1 MARKTPAELAEARKA
16 AAEVRRVAAEKQA
29 EAARAQAEE
38 EARLRREAEE
48 YKEWL
53 VEAWEKHRELIS
65 VAAGIYDELDKL
77 NRKWPNQL
85 VTPRTVARTNKLL
98 GQIRELLEGEEDGFF
113 DDVEDIVPAGDLP
126 ETRDVV
132 MILREAKDALDRF
145 GSNHRSEW
153 RKAGLEVAGF

>member
-16 AAEVRRVAAEKQA
+16 AADARA
-29 EAARAQAEE
+29 EAARVQAEE
-38 EARLRREAEE
+38 EAKIQRAAEE
-48 YKEWL
+48 HQEWL
-53 VEAWEKHRELIS
+53 VEAWDKHRELAN

-98 GQIRELLEGEEDGFF
+98 GQIRELLEDEEDGFF

-132 MILREAKDALDRF
+132 MILREAKDALERF
-145 GSNHRSEW
+145 AKNYKSDW
-153 RKAGLEVAGF
+153 RKAGLEVVGF